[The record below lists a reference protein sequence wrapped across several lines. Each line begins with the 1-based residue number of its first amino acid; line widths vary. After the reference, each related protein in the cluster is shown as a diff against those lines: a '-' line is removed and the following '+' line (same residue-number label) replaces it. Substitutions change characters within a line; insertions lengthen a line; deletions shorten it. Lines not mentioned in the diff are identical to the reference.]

1 MDFTLTEDQL
11 AVRGLAEQI
20 FQGRATVERVKAVEA
35 GEDRFDRD
43 LWADLA
49 KAELLGLCL
58 PEAHGGSGLGLVELC
73 LVLEQQGRV
82 VAPVPVLATV
92 TAALAL
98 AEFGSEEQQ
107 AEWLPRVARGDAILT
122 SALESTANLS
132 RLVGVPWA
140 HVADRVLV
148 PVDGGLHLL
157 DPHGPGVTA
166 ERAISTDRSV
176 LSHLVVEGAPTDPL
190 PGSDV
195 EWLRERML
203 VGQAAIQVGVAEAA
217 LKMTAEYTSSRQQFE
232 KPLSTFQGV
241 ALKAADAYI
250 ATEAMRAT
258 MWQAAWRLASGLDAT
273 DAVLVAKW
281 WAADGGQRVVHITQ
295 HLHGGMGADVD
306 YPVHRYFL
314 WGKQL
319 SDSLGGASP
328 TLARLG
334 RVIAGA
340 TA

>member
-1 MDFTLTEDQL
+1 MDFTFDDGQA
-11 AVRGLAEQI
+11 AVRELAEQI

-35 GEDRFDRD
+35 GEDRFDRE
-43 LWADLA
+43 LWVDLA

-58 PEAHGGSGLGLVELC
+58 PEAYGGSGLGLVELC

-92 TAALAL
+92 TAAMAV
-98 AEFGSEEQQ
+98 AEFGTDDQQ
-107 AEWLPRVARGDAILT
+107 AEWLPRVARGDAVLT
-122 SALESTANLS
+122 SALEPTADPS
-132 RLVGVPWA
+132 RLISVPWA

-148 PVDGGLHLL
+148 PVGGELHLL
-157 DPHGPGVTA
+157 DPNGPGVRS
-166 ERAISTDRSV
+166 ERAIATDRSV
-176 LSHLVVEGAPTDPL
+176 VSHLTIDGAPTERL
-190 PGSDV
+190 PGSSV
-195 EWLRERML
+195 QWLRDRML
-203 VGQAAIQVGVAEAA
+203 VGQAATQVGVAEAA
-217 LKMTAEYTSSRQQFE
+217 LEMTATYTSNRRQFE

-241 ALKAADAYI
+241 ALKAGDAYI
-250 ATEAMRAT
+250 ATEAMRVT
-258 MWQAAWRLASGLDAT
+258 MWQAAWRLASGLDAA

-295 HLHGGMGADVD
+295 HLHGGMGADID

>member
-1 MDFTLTEDQL
+1 MDFTFSDDQSSI
-11 AVRGLAEQI
+11 RDLAEQI
-20 FQGRATVERVKAVEA
+20 FQDRATVERVKAVEA
-35 GEDRFDRD
+35 GDERFDRE
-43 LWADLA
+43 LWTELA
-49 KAELLGLCL
+49 KAELIGLCL

-82 VAPVPVLATV
+82 VAPVPLLATV
-92 TAALAL
+92 TAALAI
-98 AEFGSEEQQ
+98 AEFGTDEQR
-107 AEWLPRVARGDAILT
+107 AEWLPRVATGDAVLT
-122 SALESTANLS
+122 SALEPGLFA
-132 RLVGVPWA
+132 VPWA

-148 PVDGGLHLL
+148 PVDGALHLL
-157 DPHGPGVTA
+157 DPRAGVRS
-166 ERAISTDRSV
+166 ERAIATDRSV
-176 LSHLVVEGAPTDPL
+176 LSHLTIDGATTEPVGTGDNRAA
-190 PGSDV
+190 
-195 EWLRERML
+195 EWLRQRVL
-203 VGQAAIQVGVAEAA
+203 VGQAALQVGVAEAA
-217 LKMTAEYTSSRQQFE
+217 LKMTAEYTSNRRQFE

-250 ATEAMRAT
+250 ATEAIRST
-258 MWQAAWRLASGLDAT
+258 MWQAAWRLANGRDAD

-295 HLHGGMGADVD
+295 HLHGGMGADID

-319 SDSLGGASP
+319 SDSLGGATP

-340 TA
+340 TP

>member
-11 AVRGLAEQI
+11 AVQGLAEQI
-20 FQGRATVERVKAVEA
+20 LQGRATVERVKAVEA
-35 GEDRFDRD
+35 GEDRFDRE

-49 KAELLGLCL
+49 KSELIGLCL
-58 PEAHGGSGLGLVELC
+58 PEEDGGSGLGLVELC
-73 LVLEQQGRV
+73 LILEQQGRV
-82 VAPVPVLATV
+82 VAPVPLLATV
-92 TAALAL
+92 TAAMAI
-98 AEFGSEEQQ
+98 AEFGTDEQR
-107 AEWLPRVARGDAILT
+107 AAWLQRVARGDAVLT
-122 SALESTANLS
+122 WALEPTADPSRRLS
-132 RLVGVPWA
+132 VPWA

-148 PVDGGLHLL
+148 PIDDELHLV
-157 DPHGPGVTA
+157 DPTGPGVTA
-166 ERAISTDRSV
+166 ERAIATDRSV
-176 LSHLVVEGAPTDPL
+176 VSHLSLDGAPTERL
-190 PGSDV
+190 PGSSAD
-195 EWLRERML
+195 WLRERVL
-203 VGQAAIQVGVAEAA
+203 VGQAALQVGVAEAA
-217 LKMTAEYTSSRQQFE
+217 LKMTAEYSSNRRQFG

-258 MWQAAWRLASGLDAT
+258 LWQAAWRLDAGLDAT

-295 HLHGGMGADVD
+295 HLHGGMGADID